1 VSTEK
6 FPAVARRFES
16 VGFSEIVKVRNR
28 VMELLA
34 SGQRVWRFEGG
45 EPWMPT
51 PDPVK

>member
-34 SGQRVWRFEGG
+34 
-45 EPWMPT
+45 
-51 PDPVK
+51 